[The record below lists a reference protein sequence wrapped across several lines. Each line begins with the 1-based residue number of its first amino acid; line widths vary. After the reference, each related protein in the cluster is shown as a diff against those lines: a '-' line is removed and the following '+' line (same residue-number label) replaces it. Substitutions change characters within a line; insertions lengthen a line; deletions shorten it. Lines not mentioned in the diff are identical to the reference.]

1 MNDAASTAFPL
12 LPDNADTPAPLVIL
26 DTQIVMDW
34 LVFDEATLAPLIAAV
49 VSRRLHWT
57 ATLAMKAELLH
68 VIGRGVAAR
77 YAPDLAR
84 IDEAFE
90 QHCRFVDE
98 PELGIARPRCSDTDD
113 QKFIDLGL
121 ALAASRATTLISR
134 DRAVLKV
141 AKRAAKLGLPIL
153 SPTAW
158 LKLERIDVRRLIPSR
173 Q

>member
-1 MNDAASTAFPL
+1 MADAHSPLPTPLDAATGKPGR
-12 LPDNADTPAPLVIL
+12 LVIL

-34 LVFDEATLAPLIAAV
+34 LVFDEPSLAPLVAAIE
-49 VSRRLHWT
+49 SRYLHWI
-57 ATLAMKAELLH
+57 ATVAMKAELMH

-77 YAPDLAR
+77 YAPDVDRVLA
-84 IDEAFE
+84 AFE

-98 PELGIARPRCSDTDD
+98 PELSTARPRCSDSDD

-121 ALAASRATTLISR
+121 GLAAANHAITLISR

-153 SPTAW
+153 SPAAW
-158 LKLERIDVRRLIPSR
+158 LKMNVA
-173 Q
+173 